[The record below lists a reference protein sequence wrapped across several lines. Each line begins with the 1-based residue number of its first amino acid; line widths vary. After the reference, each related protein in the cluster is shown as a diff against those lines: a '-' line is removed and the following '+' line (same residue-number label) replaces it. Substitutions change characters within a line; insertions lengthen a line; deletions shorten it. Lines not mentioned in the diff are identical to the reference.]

1 MFYTTTPLSVYLTML
16 RTGELNLGNLAL
28 LRVRTNVVIGPRDV
42 VRRLHT
48 EGEIGAPVAFARSR
62 GNAYLVWGEIRRGFV
77 VWPICYGRTWSRSCR
92 IPIPRPR
99 ATACTGRRCS
109 RRRGFGI
116 IFGGGVGAI
125 IDAHTDAHRIY
136 PHTIKVPMCI
146 PGREN
151 EAPDVTFPDSRQE
164 GSSKSEDS

>member
-1 MFYTTTPLSVYLTML
+1 MNHGRMVRVIVALGAVIAVTGCSSIVNEKTASISVDSPGCPAGTECTLKHKK
-16 RTGELNLGNLAL
+16 GEY
-28 LRVRTNVVIGPRDV
+28 RVRTPGHVTVQKSDDPLQIDC
-42 VRRLHT
+42 
-48 EGEIGAPVAFARSR
+48 RSPDGR
-62 GNAYLVWGEIRRGFV
+62 AYVNAAESKMGSMIWGN
-77 VWPICYGRTWSRSCR
+77 
-92 IPIPRPR
+92 
-99 ATACTGRRCS
+99 
-109 RRRGFGI
+109 I

-125 IDAHTDAHRIY
+125 VDAHTDAHRIY